1 MDHYPLDGFMEVHHM
16 YSFIVYIIIALS
28 AYFIVEK
35 IARRWWNI
43 PYNRESGLEGLGTT
57 HTWVMRIGWTL
68 FFICVVFFQTELV
81 GGIIILLSGFDAFMQ
96 WRRNKAEREYVIRLL
111 GLVFFIIFITVGYT
125 FDFLV

>member
-81 GGIIILLSGFDAFMQ
+81 GGSLSYSRDSMPLCNGEGIKLKESTSLDS
-96 WRRNKAEREYVIRLL
+96 
-111 GLVFFIIFITVGYT
+111 
-125 FDFLV
+125 